1 VERSLRFSRFDES
14 DALDNVY
21 KLGQA
26 LKERPSAVRPRPSNR
41 GQNDWAFALDAVYRA
56 AETMRVN
63 EEQARETE
71 VRSMDLVEKA
81 IKELKT
87 AEGRLQA
94 AESAGAAAAERAR
107 DAEVRAQEAEEWLKR
122 LHDAIVDQLI
132 TGRNRN
138 DSATPKRGSGS
149 AAA

>member
-1 VERSLRFSRFDES
+1 LDEDDS
-14 DALDNVY
+14 LDNVY
-21 KLGQA
+21 RLGLA
-26 LKERPSAVRPRPSNR
+26 LKERPSARFRPASNR

-56 AETMRVN
+56 AETMRTN
-63 EEQARETE
+63 EEQSRETE
-71 VRSMDLVEKA
+71 TRSMDLVEKA

-87 AEGRLQA
+87 AENRLQA

-107 DAEVRAQEAEEWLKR
+107 DAEARAGEAEEWLKR

-132 TGRNRN
+132 TGRGRGNQRN
-138 DSATPKRGSGS
+138 PGS